1 MVTKDLK
8 AKLQRVRCH
17 EEANMYTTKG
27 GESKKKD
34 KMLTR
39 NEGGE
44 EKEKE
49 KRKSFL
55 LKTLYF
61 LNQKYQ
67 NR

>member
-1 MVTKDLK
+1 MKRQT
-8 AKLQRVRCH
+8 CI
-17 EEANMYTTKG
+17 TTKE
-27 GESKKKD
+27 GECKKND

-39 NEGGE
+39 NEGGK